1 MIKYCALSVALP
13 LMFETFKLSLVSHSL
28 RTVVS
33 RCAVARVS
41 GVTAV
46 QEFLNLVHKT
56 ETKNFLY
63 KRNSVQSLSF

>member
-41 GVTAV
+41 GVPWVMSKCAAGV
-46 QEFLNLVHKT
+46 SDSRAGISEF
-56 ETKNFLY
+56 
-63 KRNSVQSLSF
+63 SP